1 MSRVAIA
8 TSSSVE
14 DPDAP
19 TLLGALARL
28 GLEADL
34 VAWDAPVDWEAYGL
48 VVIRSTWDY
57 VERRA
62 AFLDWA
68 RSIEHLANPYWAV
81 EYSSDKHYLADLAA
95 RGHRIV
101 ATAFCDVGD
110 EPRFVD
116 GDVVVKPAVGA
127 GSGRAARFS
136 EGEREAARRHVAA
149 LHRAG
154 YDALIQPY
162 VASVDTRGER
172 AVVVIDGAVTHAM
185 TKAAMLNVDESV
197 RTPQFRRDQMSRA
210 DDEPE
215 VREYVEGLLADERF
229 AGLLYARVDLVAT
242 NDGWALMELELVEPN
257 LFLTYDEAAT
267 DRLARAIAHRLPGTA
282 RR

>member
-8 TSSSVE
+8 TSSAIE

-19 TLLGALARL
+19 TLLGALARH
-28 GLEADL
+28 GVQADL
-34 VAWDAPVDWEAYGL
+34 VAWDASIDWGDYDL

-57 VERRA
+57 VGRRD
-62 AFLDWA
+62 AFLAWA
-68 RSIEHLANPYWAV
+68 RSIDHLANPYGAI

-95 RGHRIV
+95 RGHRVV
-101 ATAFCDVGD
+101 ATEFCDVGV
-110 EPRFVD
+110 EPRFFD

-127 GSGRAARFS
+127 GSGGAARYA
-136 EGEREAARRHVAA
+136 EAEREAAARHVAR
-149 LHRAG
+149 LHQLG

-185 TKAAMLNVDESV
+185 TKAAMLNVEESV

-210 DDEPE
+210 DLEPE
-215 VREYVEGLLADERF
+215 LRDYVEGLLADERL

-242 NDGWALMELELVEPN
+242 EAGWALMELELVEPN
-257 LFLTYDEAAT
+257 LFLTYDETAT
-267 DRLARAIAHRLPGTA
+267 ERLARAIARA
-282 RR
+282 A